1 MGRKNLSWI
10 LVIYRDLNID
20 GDQIRVFSESI
31 DPIELKWHRD
41 LEDREII
48 AVGETDW
55 QIQLDDQLPQEISN
69 VIIKKGVWH
78 RLIKGTNELRI
89 KIVTAL

>member
-1 MGRKNLSWI
+1 M
-10 LVIYRDLNID
+10 IYRDLNID

-41 LEDREII
+41 LEDREIT

-55 QIQLDDQLPQEISN
+55 QIQLDDQLPQSISN
-69 VIIKKGVWH
+69 VTIKKGAWH
-78 RLIKGTNELRI
+78 RLIKGTGELRI
-89 KIVTAL
+89 KIIKYCEFG